1 MLRSLVHFCL
11 RFRGVVIALACV
23 ALAYGI
29 EAARGAKLDVFP
41 DFVPPQ
47 VGIQT
52 EAPGLAAEQVEML
65 VTTPVEAAV
74 NGLGHLAALRSESIQ
89 GLSVVTVVFEEGTDV
104 YHDRQML
111 AEKLAGISS
120 RLPLGVHQPTM
131 SALTSSTMDLLKIGL
146 VSDRLSPIA
155 LRTFADW
162 TLRPRLLAVAGVAQ
176 VNVFGGAVRQLQ
188 IQVQPDR
195 LLGHGLALGDVL
207 AAARASTGIVGAG
220 FIDTPNQRI
229 VLETQG
235 QASEPD
241 VLAQV
246 EVARRAGLSVRLA
259 DVARVVE
266 AGAPRFGDAL
276 IQGQPGVL
284 LTMLSQYGANT
295 LEVTQAVE
303 RALDDMRPV
312 LAQEGVTLYPRL
324 HRPATFIETALHNL
338 RVSLLLGGVLVALV
352 LFAFLGHPRTALISL
367 TAIPLSLLSAVIVL
381 TRMGF
386 TLNTM
391 TLGGLAIA
399 VGEVVD
405 DGIIDVENI
414 VRRLRENERA
424 GRPRSLFRVV
434 LEASLEVRSA
444 VVFASLVVV
453 TVFLPVLT
461 LTGLQGSFFAPLAL
475 AYILAVLA
483 SLVVAL
489 TVTPALSLAVFSRG
503 VRADAEPRLQRW
515 IKLRYRQ
522 GLARVAVG
530 PRRVTAAVALLCAAA
545 LAVLPFF
552 GGEFLPEFNEGHFV
566 LQVSAAPGTSLDE
579 MLRLGASVSDALL
592 RLPTVATVEQ
602 QIGRAEQGEDTWG
615 PHRSEL
621 HVELRPVGAR
631 AQERAGDAIRAVLAG
646 FPGLQSAVLTFLGD
660 RISETI
666 TGEVAPVVV
675 NLFGDDLDVLDA
687 TAREV
692 ARVVAAVPGAAG
704 VMVKSP
710 PGAPRTTIRLRP
722 ERLAQLGFR
731 PVDVM
736 DAVQTAYQGSVVAQT
751 HRANQTADVVVILDP
766 ESRRDPE
773 AVGSLLLQNADAL
786 RVPLGEL
793 ADVEDESDR
802 YTVLHEG
809 ARRRQAVTC
818 NPTRDV
824 ASFAADARRAIATRV
839 AMPPGVYAVFGGAA
853 ETHAEARNELLAH
866 AAIASVGVVLLLAVG
881 LASWR
886 NLVLLLANLPFALV
900 GGVLAVAVSGWIDP
914 AAGRLSMG
922 TLVGFVTLFGIST
935 RNSLMMVSHFDH
947 LVREEGETW
956 GLETALRG
964 ATERVV
970 PILMTA
976 SVTALGL
983 LPLALGS
990 GQAGREIEGPM
1001 AIVIL
1006 GGLVTSTALN
1016 LLVLPSIAVRWGRF
1030 ERRPDETDAGESA
1043 DGAGSSPHD

>member
-1 MLRSLVHFCL
+1 MFRFLVDFCL

-23 ALAYGI
+23 VLVYGI
-29 EAARGAKLDVFP
+29 EVARSAKLDVFP
-41 DFVPPQ
+41 EFVPPQ
-47 VGIQT
+47 VVIQT

-74 NGLGHLAALRSESIQ
+74 NGLGHLTALRSESIQ

-104 YHDRQML
+104 YHDRQLL
-111 AEKLAGISS
+111 AEKLAGISA
-120 RLPLGVHQPTM
+120 RLPLGVHSPTM

-146 VSDRLSPIA
+146 VSERLSPMA

-162 TLRPRLLAVAGVAQ
+162 TLRPRLLAVPGVAQ
-176 VNVFGGAVRQLQ
+176 VSVFGGEVRQLQ

-195 LLGHGLALGDVL
+195 LLGHGLALTDVL

-235 QASEPD
+235 QAIDPG

-246 EVARRAGLSVRLA
+246 EVARRDGLSVRLA

-266 AGAPRFGDAL
+266 AGAPRFGEAL
-276 IQGQPGVL
+276 IQGRPGVL

-295 LEVTQAVE
+295 MEVTQAVE
-303 RALDDMRPV
+303 QALDGMRPV
-312 LAQEGVTLYPRL
+312 LEQRGVTLYPRL
-324 HRPATFIETALHNL
+324 HRPATFIETALSNL

-352 LFAFLGHPRTALISL
+352 LFAFLGHTRTALISL
-367 TAIPLSLLSAVIVL
+367 VAIPLSLLSAVIVL
-381 TRMGF
+381 TRLGF

-405 DGIIDVENI
+405 DGIVDVENI
-414 VRRLRENERA
+414 VRRLRENERL
-424 GRPRSLFRVV
+424 GRPRSPFRVV
-434 LEASLEVRSA
+434 LEASLEVRTT

-453 TVFLPVLT
+453 TVFLPVLM

-475 AYILAVLA
+475 AYVLAVLA

-489 TVTPALSLAVFSRG
+489 TVTPALALAVFSGG
-503 VRADAEPRLQRW
+503 VRADVEPRLQRW
-515 IKLRYRQ
+515 IKEGYRRWL
-522 GLARVAVG
+522 GRVAAQ
-530 PRRVTAAVALLCAAA
+530 PRRVIAAVALLCCAA

-552 GGEFLPEFNEGHFV
+552 GGEFLPEFREGHFV

-579 MLRLGASVSDALL
+579 MRRLGTAISGQLL
-592 RLPTVATVEQ
+592 GLPAIATVSQ

-615 PHRSEL
+615 PHRSEF
-621 HVELRPVGAR
+621 HVELKPVGAR
-631 AQERAGDAIRAVLAG
+631 TQERTADAIRAVLAG
-646 FPGLQSAVLTFLGD
+646 FPGLQSEVLTFLGD

-675 NLFGDDLDVLDA
+675 NIFGDDLDVLDA

-692 ARVVAAVPGAAG
+692 AGVVAAVPGAAD
-704 VMVKSP
+704 VVVKSP
-710 PGAPRTTIRLRP
+710 SGAPRTTVRLRP
-722 ERLAQLGFR
+722 ERLTQLGFR
-731 PVDVM
+731 PVDVLE
-736 DAVQTAYQGSVVAQT
+736 AVQTAYQGNVVAQT
-751 HRANQTADVVVILDP
+751 HRANQTADVVVVLDP
-766 ESRRDPE
+766 ASRRDPE
-773 AVGSLLLQNADAL
+773 AVGSLLLQNADGL

-793 ADVEDESDR
+793 ADVEDASDR
-802 YTVLHEG
+802 YLILHEG

-824 ASFAADARRAIATRV
+824 VSFVADARRAIAERV
-839 AMPPGVYAVFGGAA
+839 SMPPGIYAVFGGEA
-853 ETHAEARNELLAH
+853 ETHLAARNELLTH

-881 LASWR
+881 LGSWR
-886 NLVLLLANLPFALV
+886 NLVLLVVNLPFALV
-900 GGVLAVAVSGWIDP
+900 GGVIAVAISGWIDP
-914 AAGRLSMG
+914 AAARLSIG
-922 TLVGFVTLFGIST
+922 TLVGFVTLFGITT

-947 LVREEGETW
+947 LVREEGQVW
-956 GLETALRG
+956 SAETALRG

-976 SVTALGL
+976 SVTTLGL

-1016 LLVLPSIAVRWGRF
+1016 LLVLPTLAVRWGRF
-1030 ERRPDETDAGESA
+1030 DRQVE
-1043 DGAGSSPHD
+1043 